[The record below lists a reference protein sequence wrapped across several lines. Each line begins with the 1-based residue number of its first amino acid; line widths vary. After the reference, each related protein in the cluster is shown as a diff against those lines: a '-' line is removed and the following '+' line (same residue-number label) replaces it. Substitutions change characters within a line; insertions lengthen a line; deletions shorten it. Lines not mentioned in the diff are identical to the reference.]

1 MDSVEQVSFGL
12 QRAGVAVEPRRD
24 TGARFVPAAGLAVAA
39 FSFMLTTVVWRL
51 VHQTGAMETAVHDSI
66 VEMQRFGASQGEEMT
81 RMRDE
86 IARQAT
92 ATVRMTTRL
101 ADVEAASAASL
112 ERMQAVAAEVSR
124 QWTAADGVRQ
134 ELGRATAA
142 IAQTRQEVLERM
154 AVHADRNAQARDAMI
169 REVNLAIG
177 HMERAL
183 LAQVED
189 FQQQKQQF
197 DAAAERDRASRRA
210 MLTEATEAFTVQV
223 DGLRK
228 LLDGLRVEADAVDGE
243 GAAPVRAVQAGVATP
258 DGVTT
263 ATEEVEPQAARVAPT
278 ATATEPTTAARDTG
292 SVTE

>member
-1 MDSVEQVSFGL
+1 
-12 QRAGVAVEPRRD
+12 
-24 TGARFVPAAGLAVAA
+24 
-39 FSFMLTTVVWRL
+39 MLTTVVWRL
-51 VHQTGAMETAVHDSI
+51 VHQTGAMESAVHESI
-66 VEMQRFGASQGEEMT
+66 VEMQRFGISQGEELT

-86 IARQAT
+86 ITRHANAT
-92 ATVRMTTRL
+92 GRMAARL

-112 ERMQAVAAEVSR
+112 ERMQGLAAEVSR
-124 QWTAADGVRQ
+124 QWTAADRVRQ

-169 REVNLAIG
+169 REVNLSIE

-228 LLDGLRVEADAVDGE
+228 LLDGLRVEAEAVDG
-243 GAAPVRAVQAGVATP
+243 AAAVQAGVTTP
-258 DGVTT
+258 GAAPPSIEGD
-263 ATEEVEPQAARVAPT
+263 AEPQESAAVPAV
-278 ATATEPTTAARDTG
+278 TEPTTAARDAGT
-292 SVTE
+292 VIE

>member
-1 MDSVEQVSFGL
+1 MESFDRYSGGG
-12 QRAGVAVEPRRD
+12 RAAGGGDEIRRD
-24 TGARFVPAAGLAVAA
+24 GASRLVPAAGLAVAA

-51 VHQTGAMETAVHDSI
+51 VHQTGAMETAVHESI
-66 VEMQRFGASQGEEMT
+66 VEMQRFGVSQGEEMT

-86 IARQAT
+86 IARHAT
-92 ATVRMTTRL
+92 ATGRMAARL
-101 ADVEAASAASL
+101 ADVEAASATSL
-112 ERMQAVAAEVSR
+112 ERMQTLAAEVSR
-124 QWTAADGVRQ
+124 QWTAADRVRL

-169 REVNLAIG
+169 REVNVAIE

-197 DAAAERDRASRRA
+197 DAAAERDRATRRA
-210 MLTEATEAFTVQV
+210 MLTEATEAFAMQV

-228 LLDGLRVEADAVDGE
+228 LLDGLRVEAEAVDGD
-243 GAAPVRAVQAGVATP
+243 VTVQA
-258 DGVTT
+258 DVTT
-263 ATEEVEPQAARVAPT
+263 PPTAPPSLEGDAEPQEAAAVPAV
-278 ATATEPTTAARDTG
+278 TEPTTAARDAGT
-292 SVTE
+292 VIE

>member
-1 MDSVEQVSFGL
+1 MESFDRYSGGV
-12 QRAGVAVEPRRD
+12 RTAGGADETRRD
-24 TGARFVPAAGLAVAA
+24 GASRFVPAAGLAVAA

-51 VHQTGAMETAVHDSI
+51 VHQTGAMESAVHESI
-66 VEMQRFGASQGEEMT
+66 VEMQRFGVSQGEEMT
-81 RMRDE
+81 RLRDE
-86 IARQAT
+86 ITRHANAT
-92 ATVRMTTRL
+92 GRMAARL
-101 ADVEAASAASL
+101 ADVEASSAASL

-124 QWTAADGVRQ
+124 QWTAADSVRQ

-169 REVNLAIG
+169 REVNLAIE

-210 MLTEATEAFTVQV
+210 MLTEATEAFSVQV

-228 LLDGLRVEADAVDGE
+228 LLDGLRVEAEAVDGAGAE
-243 GAAPVRAVQAGVATP
+243 ATVRAGATAPGTAPPSIEEDAEPAEAAAAPGV
-258 DGVTT
+258 
-263 ATEEVEPQAARVAPT
+263 
-278 ATATEPTTAARDTG
+278 TEPTTAARDAGT
-292 SVTE
+292 VIE

>member
-1 MDSVEQVSFGL
+1 VDSFDRYSG
-12 QRAGVAVEPRRD
+12 GVRSSGGPDEPRRD
-24 TGARFVPAAGLAVAA
+24 TGTRFVPAAGLAVAA

-51 VHQTGAMETAVHDSI
+51 VHQTGAMESAVHESI
-66 VEMQRFGASQGEEMT
+66 VEMQRFGVSQGEEMT

-86 IARQAT
+86 VARHAT
-92 ATVRMTTRL
+92 ATSRMAARL
-101 ADVEAASAASL
+101 ADVEAASVASL
-112 ERMQAVAAEVSR
+112 ERMQTLAAEVSR

-154 AVHADRNAQARDAMI
+154 AIHADRNAQARDAMI
-169 REVNLAIG
+169 REVNLAIE

-197 DAAAERDRASRRA
+197 DAAAERDRATRRA
-210 MLTEATEAFTVQV
+210 MLTEATEAFSVQV

-228 LLDGLRVEADAVDGE
+228 LLDGLRVEAEAVEGIGP
-243 GAAPVRAVQAGVATP
+243 GAAAAVQAGVAVPGGETP
-258 DGVTT
+258 ITGET
-263 ATEEVEPQAARVAPT
+263 EPQEAAA
-278 ATATEPTTAARDTG
+278 ASAAAEPTTAARDAGT
-292 SVTE
+292 VIE